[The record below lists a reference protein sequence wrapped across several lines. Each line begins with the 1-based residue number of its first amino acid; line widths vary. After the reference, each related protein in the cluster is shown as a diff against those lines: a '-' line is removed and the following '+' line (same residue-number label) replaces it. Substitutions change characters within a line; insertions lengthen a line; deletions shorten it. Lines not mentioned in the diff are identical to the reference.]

1 MKPSSIPGGV
11 KMNSSQA
18 ELIQDWHKNGQ
29 CPKGTIPIRREQQ
42 DEHPH
47 GRGVKWIPRR
57 TQLNQS
63 INNDN
68 HNEVYSL
75 IYQMK

>member
-47 GRGVKWIPRR
+47 GRGVK
-57 TQLNQS
+57 
-63 INNDN
+63 
-68 HNEVYSL
+68 
-75 IYQMK
+75 